1 MNPFATVSHTDL
13 ASRMTMRSPSITAG
27 LLAVALAAALPA
39 EPAAAVE
46 YSRVDVAKSSLS
58 FVSRQMGVAVDGRF
72 KRFQTTLH
80 FDPAKPAAG
89 KAEFKLEL
97 ASIDTGV
104 READEEVVGKDW
116 FDVARHPQAS
126 FVSREVK
133 ALGGGRFEALGDLTI
148 KGVTRPVRA
157 PFTFK
162 ESAGRAMIEGGLT
175 ILRGDFG
182 VGSGAWAD
190 YGTVA
195 NEVELR
201 FRFEATP

>member
-1 MNPFATVSHTDL
+1 MNSSAPTRIARPASGAKRPHPAPSALLFAAAL
-13 ASRMTMRSPSITAG
+13 TAT
-27 LLAVALAAALPA
+27 LAAAPTS
-39 EPAAAVE
+39 AVE
-46 YSRVDVAKSSLS
+46 YARVDAAKSSLV
-58 FVSRQMGVAVDGRF
+58 FVSKQMGVAVDGRF
-72 KRFQTTLH
+72 KRFQVDLR

-89 KAEFKLEL
+89 KADFRLEL

-116 FDVARHPQAS
+116 FDVARHPQAR

-148 KGVTRPVRA
+148 KGATRAVRA

-162 ESAGRAMIEGGLT
+162 ESAGRAVFEGGLT
-175 ILRGDFG
+175 ILRGDFA

-201 FRFEATP
+201 FRIEATP

>member
-1 MNPFATVSHTDL
+1 MNPVALVRHADPAPRTPVRHPAPAAVLFA
-13 ASRMTMRSPSITAG
+13 A
-27 LLAVALAAALPA
+27 ALAAALSA
-39 EPAAAVE
+39 APAAAVE
-46 YSRVDVAKSSLS
+46 YARVDAAKSSLG
-58 FVSRQMGVAVDGRF
+58 FVSKQMGVAVDGRF
-72 KRFQTTLH
+72 KRFQTTLR
-80 FDPAKPAAG
+80 FDPARPAAG
-89 KAEFKLEL
+89 KAEFRLEL

-157 PFTFK
+157 PFTFR
-162 ESAGRAMIEGGLT
+162 ESSGRAVFEGSLT

-201 FRFEATP
+201 FRIEATP

>member
-1 MNPFATVSHTDL
+1 MTPFALVCHTDP
-13 ASRMTMRSPSITAG
+13 APRTSVRPPAPA
-27 LLAVALAAALPA
+27 AVLFAAALAAALSA
-39 EPAAAVE
+39 APAAAVE
-46 YSRVDVAKSSLS
+46 YARVDGAKSSLGFIS
-58 FVSRQMGVAVDGRF
+58 KQMGVAVDGRF
-72 KRFQTTLH
+72 KRFQTTLR

-89 KAEFKLEL
+89 KAEFRLEL

-162 ESAGRAMIEGGLT
+162 ESAGRAVFEGGLT
-175 ILRGDFG
+175 ILRGDFA

-201 FRFEATP
+201 FRIEATP